1 MHHLRA
7 GRHRIGDI
15 RPFAGFLEV
24 RQCAVEYLVG
34 RIEEVDIAYAG
45 KISPGAG
52 EHIVRHILAAVPH
65 EFFHCH
71 HKGIVDGDVPFI
83 ERLHPRLFR
92 IVPRHL
98 TGGYGDDVPRLRQ
111 RFGLRVVVRRNAQRQ
126 RTAGGKAASTDI
138 SAAVQC
144 NHFSI
149 TFVHHR
155 VGFSNAV
162 FHAERV
168 KRKPH
173 ITASLAAELAHHRQ
187 VALIGAD
194 HHAAAEEIENS
205 TLGRFRTLSHDQA
218 GKAVHCNCF
227 IIRLAVG
234 GRKNAAVPVLLFD
247 FLLQRI
253 LRQSE
258 RLFRAGELISHV
270 QDGCKNAHA

>member
-7 GRHRIGDI
+7 GGHRIGDI
-15 RPFAGFLEV
+15 CPFAGFLKV
-24 RQCAVEYLVG
+24 RQCAVEHLVG

-52 EHIVRHILAAVPH
+52 EHIVRHILAAMPH
-65 EFFHCH
+65 ELLHRH

-98 TGGYGDDVPRLRQ
+98 AGGYGNNVPWLRQ
-111 RFGLRVVVRRNAQRQ
+111 RFRLRVIMCRNAKRQ
-126 RTAGGKAASTDI
+126 RAAGGKAAGTDI
-138 SAAVQC
+138 SAAIQP
-144 NHFSI
+144 NHFPV

-155 VGFSNAV
+155 VCFSNAV

-173 ITASLAAELAHHRQ
+173 ITAGLAAELAHHRQ

-194 HHAAAEEIENS
+194 HHTAAEEVEDRA
-205 TLGRFRTLSHDQA
+205 LGRLRMLSHDQA
-218 GKAVHCNCF
+218 GKAVYRDRF
-227 IIRLAVG
+227 IICLAVG
-234 GRKNAAVPVLLFD
+234 GRKNATMSVLLFN
-247 FLLQRI
+247 FLSQCI
-253 LRQSE
+253 LRQGE
-258 RLFRAGELISHV
+258 RLFRAGELV
-270 QDGCKNAHA
+270 YAA

>member
-7 GRHRIGDI
+7 GGHRIGDI

-24 RQCAVEYLVG
+24 RQCAVEYLVC

-71 HKGIVDGDVPFI
+71 HKGIVDGNVPFI

-92 IVPRHL
+92 IVPRHF
-98 TGGYGDDVPRLRQ
+98 TGGYNDDVSRLRQ
-111 RFGLRVVVRRNAQRQ
+111 RLGLRVVVRRDPQSQ
-126 RTAGGKAASTDI
+126 RTARGKTTGADI

-144 NHFSI
+144 NYFSI

-155 VGFSNAV
+155 VCFSNAV

-173 ITASLAAELAHHRQ
+173 ITAGLAAELAHHRQ

-194 HHAAAEEIENS
+194 HHAAAKEIENS
-205 TLGRFRTLSHDQA
+205 ALGRLRMLSHDQA
-218 GKAVHCNCF
+218 GKAVYRDRF
-227 IIRLAVG
+227 IIYLAVG
-234 GRKNAAVPVLLFD
+234 GRKNATMPVLLFN
-247 FLLQRI
+247 FLSQCI
-253 LRQSE
+253 LRQGE
-258 RLFRAGELISHV
+258 RLFRTGELV
-270 QDGCKNAHA
+270 YAA